1 MSLKLI
7 ELQVALPRTME
18 AGKIT
23 EQLQQRGQVMSEQAR
38 EEAKDKIEQERQRI
52 NQLDENDEVRL
63 RKEDGSSKEQKEHH
77 SSLNK
82 REQVAEKKPSNE
94 KHPYKGKRIDYS
106 G

>member
-23 EQLQQRGQVMSEQAR
+23 EQLQQRGQIMSEQAK
-38 EEAKDKIEQERQRI
+38 EESKDKTEIERKRV
-52 NQLDENDEVRL
+52 NSLDENDEVRL
-63 RKEDGSSKEQKEHH
+63 RNEDGAPKDQKNHH
-77 SSLNK
+77 SNLNK
-82 REQVAEKKPSNE
+82 REQTSEKKSANE